1 MAAPVFLLLFLALI
15 LPGSAD
21 AAPNPALRLARD
33 DLALSR
39 LLVCQER
46 EMQVAAKALEDW
58 AAGRLSGEEAL
69 NSARRAESRCR
80 SLEAEIRQRGLT
92 AEATLG
98 VASRRAARS
107 RTELV
112 TQLVALMGKGRA
124 SRADL
129 VAFNRQQS
137 QLASAGLEGWLRG
150 RLVVSTRIL
159 ALRAPSS
166 LAAYYRWQRSLL
178 PLQLE
183 QVALGLQIQEVLL
196 EVAAGRTPRISGI
209 PARGRELQGRFARL
223 EVEPSL
229 ESPHRAALQEVES
242 LMRLVEA
249 VELLVGDPGPDS
261 SARVSRFGDRLQKD
275 SARTEEE
282 SLEALARSLGD

>member
-1 MAAPVFLLLFLALI
+1 MFLALVT
-15 LPGSAD
+15 PWAAQ

-46 EMQVAAKALEDW
+46 EMKVAAQALEDW

-69 NSARRAESRCR
+69 VSARRSESRCR
-80 SLEAEIRQRGLT
+80 NLEAETRQRALT
-92 AEATLG
+92 AEG
-98 VASRRAARS
+98 SVAAPARRAARS
-107 RTELV
+107 RVELV
-112 TQLVALMGKGRA
+112 GQVVALLARGRA

-129 VAFNRQQS
+129 LAFNQRQAD
-137 QLASAGLEGWLRG
+137 LAASSLENWLRG
-150 RLVVSTRIL
+150 RLAVTHRVL
-159 ALRAPSS
+159 ALSPPAR

-183 QVALGLQIQEVLL
+183 QVSLGRQLQGILL
-196 EVAAGRTPRISGI
+196 QLAAGQAPKAPGLSSR
-209 PARGRELQGRFARL
+209 AQELQGRVARL
-223 EVEPSL
+223 KADPTL
-229 ESPHRAALQEVES
+229 AGAAQAVRQEGES
-242 LMRLVEA
+242 LARLAEA
-249 VELLVGDPGPDS
+249 VELMVGDPGPDS
-261 SARVSRFGDRLQKD
+261 SARVKRFGKMLQKD